1 MNKILN
7 IIKYILSLIVII
19 LYIKLVTNLR
29 DYGHIFYIL
38 SVILLTIITILL
50 IKDLIKKDK
59 INNNNIYNIICI
71 LTSISIIFIFY
82 RTYID
87 KNLIPNDKVF
97 ISEYKETYKN
107 IFNDTK
113 EDYIIEPFDL
123 NQYRTDYFLQN
134 TIYFFILESLIIIYR
149 RINIEKTSKQN

>member
-1 MNKILN
+1 MNKVLN
-7 IIKYILSLIVII
+7 IIKYILFLIVTI
-19 LYIKLVTNLR
+19 LYIKLVLSIA

-38 SVILLTIITILL
+38 SVILLIVLTILF

-71 LTSISIIFIFY
+71 LTFISIIFIFY

-97 ISEYKETYKN
+97 INEYKETFKN
-107 IFNDTK
+107 IFNETK

-134 TIYFFILESLIIIYR
+134 TIYFFILEGLIIIYR
-149 RINIEKTSKQN
+149 RINIEKTSK